1 MSLSPDVYGIVFP
14 RGEIICQEGDRGD
27 TMYVIQS
34 GAVEVSRQS
43 GGESLVLA
51 ILEQGDVFGEMALV
65 DQYPRSA
72 TVKTITRTRLL
83 PLTRSSF
90 IDRATEDPEI
100 STYLIRVLSQR
111 IERTVRLLRYK
122 LAETPGE
129 DKPLS
134 LLPSEHPETNKVTPP
149 EGQDPAQVSPK
160 NLIGPLAAEHFV
172 EPEKAPLAGM
182 DFFLKNQA
190 GLWFEKGTV
199 IHQESTPSSHM
210 YFILEGS
217 VEIRQPLDEEETAV
231 SLREPGRTF
240 GEVALLTGM
249 PHATTAVAQERTRV
263 VPVNIS
269 QLLELV
275 KGNPELA
282 LHIVRSLIL
291 RLRQIL
297 AVLTNPDEFAGML
310 QQCLPPLVLRR
321 GRLNMALVSLSS
333 CGGCTSVLLDDQQL
347 LEHLLERVDISYCP
361 MLMDQSKIGKAD
373 IILVDGIARV
383 KEDEETLNE
392 IRHKG
397 KLLIAWGTCA
407 AFGGIPV
414 LANQYEVE
422 ELLEESYGETVD
434 PLSYYLSGSRGMQRF
449 FYQDRDFGMLRNA
462 YPVDSFIRVDYYL
475 PGCPPP
481 LGVLTQFIQEL
492 TGGARRTEPPRVVC
506 GECGRKAAKCDLTI
520 ARHFPLSSINS
531 QHCFLSQGVLC
542 LGALTRGGCGA
553 SCLHGGLPCWGC
565 RGPGGPV
572 LQKVMEGNT
581 YYEVIGDFFKKRLK
595 LEDELLKPVIKLLD
609 QQGPGTLNYY
619 MQLKHQRMRL

>member
-1 MSLSPDVYGIVFP
+1 LSLSPDVYGIVFP
-14 RGEIICQEGDRGD
+14 RGETICREGDPGD

-51 ILEQGDVFGEMALV
+51 ILEQGDLFGEMALV
-65 DQYPRSA
+65 DQQPRSA

-100 STYLIRVLSQR
+100 STYLISVLSQR

-122 LAETPGE
+122 LTETTGE
-129 DKPLS
+129 DKHVSLS
-134 LLPSEHPETNKVTPP
+134 PSEKPETKEVTPP
-149 EGQDPAQVSPK
+149 ERDDWAQVPPK
-160 NLIGPLAAEHFV
+160 KLVGSLAAENFV
-172 EPEKAPLAGM
+172 ELEKVPLAGM
-182 DFFLKNQA
+182 DFFLKDHS
-190 GLWFEKGTV
+190 GLCFEKGAL
-199 IHQESTPSSHM
+199 IYQESTPSSYM

-217 VEIRQPLDEEETAV
+217 VEIRQRLNKEEITL
-231 SLREPGRTF
+231 SRLEPGKIF

-263 VPVNIS
+263 VPVNIK
-269 QLLELV
+269 QLLEQV
-275 KGNPELA
+275 KRNPELA
-282 LHIVRSLIL
+282 LHLVRSLIL
-291 RLRQIL
+291 RLRQTL
-297 AVLTNPDEFAGML
+297 AVLTNPDESEGL
-310 QQCLPPLVLRR
+310 VQQCLPPLLLRR
-321 GRLNMALVSLSS
+321 ERFKMALVSLSS
-333 CGGCTSVLLDDQQL
+333 CGGCTSVLLDDQKE

-361 MLMDQSKIGKAD
+361 MLMDQSKLRNAD

-392 IRHKG
+392 VRHKG

-414 LANQYEVE
+414 LANQYELE

-434 PLSYYLSGSRGMQRF
+434 PLAYYLSGSRGMQRF
-449 FYQDRDFGMLRNA
+449 IYQAQDFGMLRNA

-492 TGGARRTEPPRVVC
+492 TGGARRKEPPRVVC
-506 GECGRKAAKCDLTI
+506 GECGRKAAKSNLTS
-520 ARHFPLSSINS
+520 ARHFPLSSING
-531 QHCFLSQGVLC
+531 QHCLLSQGILC

-572 LQKVMEGNT
+572 LQKVMEGDT
-581 YYEVIGDFFKKRLK
+581 YYEVISDFFKKRLK
-595 LEDELLKPVIKLLD
+595 LDEEFLKPVIKLLD

-619 MQLKHQRMRL
+619 MQLKHQRLRL